1 MELNRRRPRR
11 GGGHTSYIRQYA
23 KSSNLMFSHIV
34 YTVQLI
40 FIYLQVT
47 DRLTITRGGVVRRS
61 LRVNRVANGKTSRQR
76 D

>member
-1 MELNRRRPRR
+1 
-11 GGGHTSYIRQYA
+11 
-23 KSSNLMFSHIV
+23 MFSHIV